1 MIGLTPEELEI
12 LRLSLKVAFWSTLAS
27 LPVALALAMLLARG
41 RFPGKALVDG
51 LVNLPLVLPPVV
63 MGTSCCLRSAAAA
76 PSARCWRKPS
86 ASCSP
91 FAGPARR
98 SPVR

>member
-12 LRLSLKVAFWSTLAS
+12 VRLSLKVAFWSTVAS

-51 LVNLPLVLPPVV
+51 DAAGEEVEEASDRVEIADEIDDSPIRLP
-63 MGTSCCLRSAAAA
+63 GTGTHIAA
-76 PSARCWRKPS
+76 
-86 ASCSP
+86 
-91 FAGPARR
+91 
-98 SPVR
+98 